1 MLTEVYANTDNSVS
15 DHEVCRRFTKLHAQ
29 RKILHAACLAKRR
42 KLLPMHLLRREVQDS
57 YNYHLLYGYRT
68 QTITLSE
75 LVAPG
80 EDIHA
85 YRTYIDKPHN
95 STVTNSKSSTRKFTN
110 SNRQAHKTKC
120 KKRYLPPSIVYLCT
134 TADRLRYRRRL
145 QFTAAF
151 QNISTKYSPRRRRDM
166 DLPYTT

>member
-1 MLTEVYANTDNSVS
+1 MDVYANTNSGAS
-15 DHEVCRRFTKLHAQ
+15 DDEVCRRFTKLHAQ

-68 QTITLSE
+68 QTVTLSE

-80 EDIHA
+80 EDINA

-95 STVTNSKSSTRKFTN
+95 STST
-110 SNRQAHKTKC
+110 AHKNKRNKVKC
-120 KKRYLPPSIVYLCT
+120 NKCYLPPSIVYLCT

-145 QFTAAF
+145 QYTAAF
-151 QNISTKYSPRRRRDM
+151 QNISTKYSPRQRRDM
-166 DLPYTT
+166 DLPHTTV